1 MREFCILPSIT
12 NRESDALECNLR
24 EISALPQLTSEE
36 EADLAVRIQNG
47 DKAALDRLVSC
58 NVRFVVSVAKRYPSV
73 HLSLSDLINEGN
85 VGLINAAQRFD
96 PTRGFRFTTYAVW
109 WVRQAIILAIISEGR
124 IVSLPERL
132 QDAGLLVVQFSET
145 FQQKHERMPTTEEIA
160 EALNMQPTQVY
171 LIQRSLENSVSI
183 DTPLD
188 DDGGNMLDILHA
200 ETTNADEQM
209 ANREF
214 LADLANAIDSLPDRE
229 KEIIRMYFGIGGPE
243 LSLDEIGTRIG
254 LGRERTR
261 QLKDK
266 AVDMLRTTQLKDAY
280 RSYID

>member
-1 MREFCILPSIT
+1 MRDFCILPSIT
-12 NRESDALECNLR
+12 NRESDALECYLR

-58 NVRFVVSVAKRYPSV
+58 NLRFVVSVAKRYPSV

-124 IVSLPERL
+124 IVSLPKRL

-229 KEIIRMYFGIGGPE
+229 KEIIRMYFGIDGPE

>member
-1 MREFCILPSIT
+1 MRELCILPSIT
-12 NRESDALECNLR
+12 NRERDALECYLR

-58 NVRFVVSVAKRYPSV
+58 NLRFVVSVAKRYPSV

-229 KEIIRMYFGIGGPE
+229 KEIIRMYFGIDGPE

>member
-12 NRESDALECNLR
+12 NRESDALECYLR

-58 NVRFVVSVAKRYPSV
+58 NLRFVVSVAKRYPSV

-124 IVSLPERL
+124 IVSLPKRL

-229 KEIIRMYFGIGGPE
+229 KEIIRMYFGIDGPE

-254 LGRERTR
+254 LRRERTR

>member
-12 NRESDALECNLR
+12 NRESDALECYLR

-58 NVRFVVSVAKRYPSV
+58 NLRFVVSVAKRYPSV

-229 KEIIRMYFGIGGPE
+229 KEIIRMYFGIDGPE
-243 LSLDEIGTRIG
+243 LSIDEIGTRIG

>member
-12 NRESDALECNLR
+12 NRERDALECYLR

-58 NVRFVVSVAKRYPSV
+58 NLRFVVSVAKRYPSV

-229 KEIIRMYFGIGGPE
+229 KEIIRMYFGIDGPE

>member
-12 NRESDALECNLR
+12 NRESDALECYLR

-58 NVRFVVSVAKRYPSV
+58 NLRFVVSVAKRYPSV

-132 QDAGLLVVQFSET
+132 QDAGLLVVQFSEI

-229 KEIIRMYFGIGGPE
+229 KEIIRMYFGIDGPE

>member
-12 NRESDALECNLR
+12 NRESDALECYLR
-24 EISALPQLTSEE
+24 EISALPKLTSEE

-58 NVRFVVSVAKRYPSV
+58 NLRFVVSVAKRYPSV

-229 KEIIRMYFGIGGPE
+229 KEIIRMYFGIDGPE

>member
-12 NRESDALECNLR
+12 NRESDALECYLR

-58 NVRFVVSVAKRYPSV
+58 NLRFVVSVAKRYPSV

-145 FQQKHERMPTTEEIA
+145 FQQKHERMPTTEDIA

-229 KEIIRMYFGIGGPE
+229 KEIIRMYFGIDGPE

>member
-12 NRESDALECNLR
+12 NRESDALECYLR

-58 NVRFVVSVAKRYPSV
+58 NLRFVVSVAKRYPSV

-171 LIQRSLENSVSI
+171 LIQRNLENSVSI

-229 KEIIRMYFGIGGPE
+229 KEIIRMYFGIDGPE

>member
-12 NRESDALECNLR
+12 NRESDALECYLR

-58 NVRFVVSVAKRYPSV
+58 NLRFVVSVAKRYPSV

-214 LADLANAIDSLPDRE
+214 LADLANAIDALPDRE
-229 KEIIRMYFGIGGPE
+229 KEIIRMYFGIDGPE

>member
-1 MREFCILPSIT
+1 M
-12 NRESDALECNLR
+12 
-24 EISALPQLTSEE
+24 
-36 EADLAVRIQNG
+36 
-47 DKAALDRLVSC
+47 
-58 NVRFVVSVAKRYPSV
+58 VSVAKRYPSV

-229 KEIIRMYFGIGGPE
+229 KEIIRMYFGIDGPE

>member
-12 NRESDALECNLR
+12 NRESDALECYLR

-47 DKAALDRLVSC
+47 DKTALDRLVSC
-58 NVRFVVSVAKRYPSV
+58 NLRFVVSVAKRYPSV

-229 KEIIRMYFGIGGPE
+229 KEIIRMYFGIDGPE

>member
-12 NRESDALECNLR
+12 NRESDALECYLR
-24 EISALPQLTSEE
+24 EICALPQLTSEE

-58 NVRFVVSVAKRYPSV
+58 NLRFVVSVAKRYPSV

-229 KEIIRMYFGIGGPE
+229 KEIIRMYFGIDGPE